1 MFHKIV
7 SFFCFIS
14 KSKSE
19 HGVHSP
25 FVYKLTTTCF
35 FKKKNEK
42 KLNTFLNYK
51 KDLSKNISLLE
62 IYNFGSIS
70 NVLLFNRRKRLKII
84 KGKGFSNKRAM
95 LLINLMQYFRPEN
108 ILEIGTSLGLS
119 TSALASSNK
128 NSKITTLEGCIETV
142 KIAKAMFE
150 KYNFNHVKLLTGNFN
165 SILPK
170 IFKNTIYDFIYFNGN
185 HNRKT
190 TLEYFEASL
199 ISINNN
205 SVFLFVDIHWNKEME
220 LAWED
225 IKNHPQVTVTI
236 DTYQWGFVFFRK
248 EQEKEHFSIRI

>member
-7 SFFCFIS
+7 SFLCFIS
-14 KSKSE
+14 KSKNE

-25 FVYKLTTTCF
+25 FVFNLITTCF
-35 FKKKNEK
+35 YKKKNEK

-62 IYNFGSIS
+62 ISNFGIIAD
-70 NVLLFNRRKRLKII
+70 VLLSNRRKRLKVI
-84 KGKGFSNKRAM
+84 KDKGISNKRAM
-95 LLINLMQYFRPEN
+95 LLINLMQYFKPKN

-128 NSKITTLEGCIETV
+128 NSKITTLERCIKTV
-142 KIAKAMFE
+142 RIAKPMIE
-150 KYNFNHVKLLTGNFN
+150 KYHFNHVKLLTGNFN

-170 IFKNTIYDFIYFNGN
+170 IFKNTIYDFIYFDVN
-185 HNRKT
+185 HNRKN

-199 ISINNN
+199 TSINNN